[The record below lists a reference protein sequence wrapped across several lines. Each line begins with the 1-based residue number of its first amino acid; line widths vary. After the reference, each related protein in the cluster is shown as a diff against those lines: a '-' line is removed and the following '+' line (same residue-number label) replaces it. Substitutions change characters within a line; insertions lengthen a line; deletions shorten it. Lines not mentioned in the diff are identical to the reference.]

1 MPLKHTLKYY
11 DASDAL
17 AVAVCHHFNAKGVST
32 SKTTKKK
39 TASKASNSWDTF
51 IKKNPDRIKEK

>member
-1 MPLKHTLKYY
+1 LKYY

-17 AVAVCHHFNAKGVST
+17 AVAVCHHFNANGVST

-39 TASKASNSWDTF
+39 TAAKSANSWDTF
-51 IKKNPDRIKEK
+51 IKKNPERIKQK